1 MKPDDQKFIAEMRS
15 SPIGAKIVCDIEAD
29 RVARKCAALKKW
41 IAIAKSEADFFSE
54 LKAKQAE
61 IADCREVFEATELA
75 LRSAGAALF
84 MANRSADTLRVERER
99 QEAQARAAVL
109 AQANPRRQ
117 EVLFQPLCHAIEA
130 SRAAPVSVETK
141 NSNRIYSHSGA
152 PVPEQFLSSRPS
164 ILARMAFL
172 ERALALANEVIFTI
186 ADDSDATLT
195 AIRESILAYAP
206 SVERMVNIPL
216 TKDGA
221 RQATDK
227 EIVSAIAEAEDLA
240 KKHFGVALREAK

>member
-1 MKPDDQKFIAEMRS
+1 MR
-15 SPIGAKIVCDIEAD
+15 
-29 RVARKCAALKKW
+29 
-41 IAIAKSEADFFSE
+41 
-54 LKAKQAE
+54 
-61 IADCREVFEATELA
+61 
-75 LRSAGAALF
+75 
-84 MANRSADTLRVERER
+84 
-99 QEAQARAAVL
+99 RAAAPGQLQVL
-109 AQANPRRQ
+109 VAGIDNGVSANDDT
-117 EVLFQPLCHAIEA
+117 
-130 SRAAPVSVETK
+130 AA
-141 NSNRIYSHSGA
+141 Y
-152 PVPEQFLSSRPS
+152 
-164 ILARMAFL
+164 
-172 ERALALANEVIFTI
+172 ALANEVIFTI